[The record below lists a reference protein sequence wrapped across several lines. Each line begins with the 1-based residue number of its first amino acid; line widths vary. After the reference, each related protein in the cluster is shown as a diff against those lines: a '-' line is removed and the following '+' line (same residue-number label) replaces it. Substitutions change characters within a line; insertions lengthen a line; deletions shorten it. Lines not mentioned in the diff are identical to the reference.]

1 MNLFGWFKRSKTIAS
16 GDPALIEFFGG
27 DQGAYKVPVTPES
40 ALRVATVYA
49 CVRILSEAIA
59 SVPLF
64 LYRRNGDD
72 KEKATDHPL
81 YRVLHHRPNPYQTS
95 FDFRDQLQT
104 SLGLRGVAYAEIVVT
119 PRGRVQLIPLH
130 PDTVEARLMDDFSVA
145 YRVWEKG
152 RSRILLQD
160 EVLRIPYMVKDGV
173 EPISPVKAQ
182 RDAIG
187 GAIASQN
194 YTAAFFRN
202 GGRPPG
208 WLEHPSHFQDDEARR
223 RFRAKFSEQFSGGNA
238 GQTPLLE
245 NGVKYNAVTV
255 TNEDAQLLDLRKYS
269 TAEISRIYRVPLV
282 LLSET
287 EKSTSWGTGIE
298 QFMLAFV
305 THTLRPWFVRWE
317 QSLSRDLLTEEEQ
330 DEYFFE
336 FNIDALLRAD
346 LLSRYRAYEIG
357 RRGGWLSANDVR
369 ARENMNKIEGGDE
382 YGDVNVNAP
391 KEPADPKADD
401 PKADDPEDDTDE

>member
-1 MNLFGWFKRSKTIAS
+1 MNLFGWLKRSKTIAS

-27 DQGAYKVPVTPES
+27 ERNSYGIPVSPDS
-40 ALRVATVYA
+40 AMRVAAVYA
-49 CVRILSEAIA
+49 CVRVLAEAVA

-64 LYRRNGDD
+64 LYRRTGDD

-81 YRVLHHRPNPYQTS
+81 YRVLHDRPNPYQTS

-104 SLGLRGVAYAEIVVT
+104 SLGLRGAAYCEIVVT
-119 PRGRVQLIPLH
+119 PRGKVQLIPLH
-130 PDTVEARLMDDFSVA
+130 PDTVEPKLMDDFTVA

-152 RSRILLQD
+152 VSRILLQD
-160 EVLRIPYMVKDGV
+160 EVLRLTYMVKDGV
-173 EPISPVKAQ
+173 TPLSPVRAQ
-182 RDAIG
+182 RDAIA
-187 GAIASQN
+187 GAIASQE
-194 YTAAFFRN
+194 YTAGFFRN

-208 WLEHPSHFQDDEARR
+208 WLEHPSHFRDDEQRR
-223 RFRAKFSEQFSGGNA
+223 AFRAKFASQFTGDNI

-245 NGVKYNAVTV
+245 QGVKYNAVAV
-255 TNEDAQLLDLRKYS
+255 SNEDAQLLEMRKFS
-269 TAEISRIYRVPLV
+269 IAEIARIYRVPLV

-298 QFMLAFV
+298 QFMLSYV

-317 QSLSRDLLTEEEQ
+317 QALSRDLLTEDEQ
-330 DEYFFE
+330 EEYFFE

-346 LLSRYRAYEIG
+346 LLTRYRAYEIG

-369 ARENMNKIEGGDE
+369 ARENMNKIEDGDK

-401 PKADDPEDDTDE
+401 PKADEDSKDE

>member
-1 MNLFGWFKRSKTIAS
+1 MNLFGWLKRSKTVSAQ
-16 GDPALIEFFGG
+16 DPALIEFFGG
-27 DQGAYKVPVTPES
+27 ERNSYGVVVTPES
-40 ALRVATVYA
+40 AMRVAAVYA
-49 CVRILSEAIA
+49 CVRVLAEAVA

-72 KEKATDHPL
+72 KVKAIDHPL
-81 YRVLHHRPNPYQTS
+81 YRVMHDRPNPYQTA
-95 FDFRDQLQT
+95 FEFRDQLQT
-104 SLGLRGVAYAEIVVT
+104 SLGLRGAAYCEILVT
-119 PRGRVQLIPLH
+119 ARGKLQLIPLH
-130 PDTVEARLMDDFSVA
+130 PDTVEPKLMDDFSVA

-160 EVLRIPYMVKDGV
+160 EVLRLTYMVKDGV
-173 EPISPVKAQ
+173 TPVSPVTAQ
-182 RDAIG
+182 RDAIA
-187 GAIASQN
+187 GAIASQE
-194 YTAAFFRN
+194 YTAGFFRN

-208 WLEHPSHFQDDEARR
+208 WLEHPSHFADDEKRR
-223 RFRAKFSEQFSGGNA
+223 AFRAKFSEQFTGANT

-245 NGVKYNAVTV
+245 QGIKYNAVTV
-255 TNEDAQLLDLRKYS
+255 TNEDAQLMEMRKFS
-269 TAEISRIYRVPLV
+269 IAEIARIYRIPLV

-298 QFMLAFV
+298 QFMLSYV

-317 QSLSRDLLTEEEQ
+317 QALSRDLLTEEEQ
-330 DEYFFE
+330 EDHFFE

-346 LLSRYRAYEIG
+346 LLTRYRAYEIG

-369 ARENMNKIEGGDE
+369 ARENMNKIEDGDK
-382 YGDVNVNAP
+382 YGDVNINAP

-401 PKADDPEDDTDE
+401 PKADEDSKDE